1 MPRAFAQAVGIAAAA
16 RALFRECLVQNKALH
31 TDKRD
36 RFVDRSASADHFLR
50 KRCFMI
56 FAGLLGLALGV
67 FMIWWG
73 RPINGI
79 ISPRVKRIEMVYS
92 TTICLVLAG
101 AVAMLVVG

>member
-1 MPRAFAQAVGIAAAA
+1 
-16 RALFRECLVQNKALH
+16 
-31 TDKRD
+31 
-36 RFVDRSASADHFLR
+36 
-50 KRCFMI
+50 MI

-67 FMIWWG
+67 FLIWWG

-79 ISPRVKRIEMVYS
+79 ISPRVKRIEMAYS